1 MNTSNL
7 KKIII
12 VLSHAFIVWALCGAT
27 IAIGRS
33 FMSMEL
39 TLIIHA
45 IVAPIFAALVSL
57 DYYKKFSYTTPLET
71 AFIFLLFVIAM
82 DAGLVAPVFE
92 KSYEM
97 FRSIL
102 GTWVPFVLIF
112 LSTFITGLTVK
123 KTVSLR

>member
-12 VLSHAFIVWALCGAT
+12 VLSHAFIVWALCVAT

-45 IVAPIFAALVSL
+45 IAAPIFAALVSL
-57 DYYKKFSYTTPLET
+57 DYYKKFHYTTPLQT

-82 DAGLVAPVFE
+82 DAGLVAPFFE

-123 KTVSLR
+123 KKEA

>member
-33 FMSMEL
+33 FMTMEL

-57 DYYKKFSYTTPLET
+57 DYYKKFGYTTPLQT

>member
-33 FMSMEL
+33 FMSMKL

-57 DYYKKFSYTTPLET
+57 DYYKKFSYTTPLQT

-112 LSTFITGLTVK
+112 LSTFITGLKVK
-123 KTVSLR
+123 KMEA